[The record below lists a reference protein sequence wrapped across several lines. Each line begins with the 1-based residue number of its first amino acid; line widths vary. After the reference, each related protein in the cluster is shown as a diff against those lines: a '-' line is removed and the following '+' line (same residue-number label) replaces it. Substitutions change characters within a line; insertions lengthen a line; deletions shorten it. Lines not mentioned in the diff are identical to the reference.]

1 MKIEPKFY
9 AQIWSALGSPKGH
22 YSLKQKVDLEMRGDR
37 INGVQAQMV
46 KFENFVGINILKI
59 LLRHNDNVSKTI
71 QSPKITASVGVKL
84 SNVTVKTLIV
94 LSSDRLFNNLWEKLI
109 KETNTLGIEASKT
122 KWKTTS
128 GKRNSILLWQRRSW
142 NIL

>member
-1 MKIEPKFY
+1 
-9 AQIWSALGSPKGH
+9 
-22 YSLKQKVDLEMRGDR
+22 MRGDR

-128 GKRNSILLWQRRSW
+128 GKRNSILL
-142 NIL
+142 